1 MRLGLIQ
8 SKQNELYDFSN
19 PDLLIKKNHVI
30 ELQNEMQNQVLK
42 DMKEAGKKR
51 CDFIVTTEAVNFC
64 GSPENICCDYTE
76 VVPSLN
82 DLFFREAAS
91 IAKEY
96 QTYIALGAYNQRNGK
111 MYNSVIVYNRK
122 GELLFIYDK
131 VHLAGS
137 EKENLTPG
145 NDYPV
150 IDTEFGKIGVAVCWD
165 MQFPEVSRELVLAGA
180 ELIVCP
186 TWGWEQIYG
195 HARAYENGIY
205 VASAMSVPFD
215 GDITGIRSPSEVI
228 APTGEILSSA
238 SRNRA
243 EVIICDIDIGDCK
256 EYRNLRISDR
266 HPETYRLINK
276 IDNSV
281 TGYLT

>member
-19 PDLLIKKNHVI
+19 PDLLINKNRVI
-30 ELQNEMQNQVLK
+30 ELQNEMQNRVLK
-42 DMKEAGKKR
+42 DMKEAGQKG

-64 GSPENICCDYTE
+64 GTPKNICCDYTE
-76 VVPSLN
+76 VVPSLS
-82 DLFFREAAS
+82 DLFFSEAAS

-96 QTYIALGAYNQRNGK
+96 KTYIALGAYNRRNGK

-205 VASAMSVPFD
+205 VASAMSVPFG

-228 APTGEILSSA
+228 APTGEILASA
-238 SRNRA
+238 SRNHA
-243 EVIICDIDIGDCK
+243 EVIICDIDIGDCR